1 MKNALSAALLNVVL
15 ITNMYGQS
23 GTNVTYVPNPGDPT
37 SATRPAAYPP
47 GSGVQGCDP
56 EEKSGQTATEAQW

>member
-1 MKNALSAALLNVVL
+1 
-15 ITNMYGQS
+15 MYGQS